1 MKIVRTFAF
10 RSSGVAVWIAER
22 EDAKVALTLDYAHR
36 LVVGIQRFMGISSPF
51 FLWFGKRY
59 IQDSVFVKRLQK
71 TRHSET
77 HE

>member
-51 FLWFGKRY
+51 FLWFGKAIHTGFRVREASAE
-59 IQDSVFVKRLQK
+59 DAS
-71 TRHSET
+71 
-77 HE
+77 